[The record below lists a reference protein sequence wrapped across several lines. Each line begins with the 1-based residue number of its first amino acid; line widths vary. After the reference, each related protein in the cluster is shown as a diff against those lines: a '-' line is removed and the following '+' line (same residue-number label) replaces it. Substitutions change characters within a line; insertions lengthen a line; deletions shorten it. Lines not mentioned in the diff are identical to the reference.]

1 MPRLELLSCLMLSD
15 LMAMV
20 KKRAEGEL
28 KIERIYCWS
37 DSLVALFWVK
47 SRNELW
53 KAWGATMGEEE
64 LKNVGKEVRRYIKT
78 NKTSADIG
86 TRENSLQLF
95 N

>member
-1 MPRLELLSCLMLSD
+1 
-15 LMAMV
+15 MAMV
-20 KKRAEGEL
+20 KKMAEGEL

-78 NKTSADIG
+78 NKSSADIG